1 MTCIMNQSLEIQVW
15 RIFVVKIEINYSPQN
30 KLQAVEEKFSEGKQL
45 AEKKLHK
52 LHWMTSSLST
62 HNGEMEAEI
71 KLLTGEK
78 EYDFGDY

>member
-1 MTCIMNQSLEIQVW
+1 M
-15 RIFVVKIEINYSPQN
+15 
-30 KLQAVEEKFSEGKQL
+30 EEKFSEGKQL